1 MHLIIWLI
9 SLFISASVQEQWKQ
23 VAPGLEHRVLSVKLE
38 EYSYRIEIN
47 AIRIDPDKWDFV
59 FRGISQEIEAE
70 SKTPKEWCEKY
81 NLTAAINAGMY
92 NGDYRTH
99 TGYLRDGAHVN
110 SRGRNSY
117 KSLLAFNPKPNNSV
131 PPVKIFDIDQPGV
144 TIDSVL
150 KDYGTVIQNLRL
162 IRRPGINVWGQ
173 QQNIWTEAALAEDRQ
188 GRIIFLYSSTP
199 VSMHDF
205 SKILLSSD
213 LAVVATQHLD
223 GNAPAQ
229 LYLKTGKTELILSE
243 EPGLELPLPNI
254 IGIRLRQARSN

>member
-1 MHLIIWLI
+1 
-9 SLFISASVQEQWKQ
+9 
-23 VAPGLEHRVLSVKLE
+23 
-38 EYSYRIEIN
+38 
-47 AIRIDPDKWDFV
+47 
-59 FRGISQEIEAE
+59 
-70 SKTPKEWCEKY
+70 
-81 NLTAAINAGMY
+81 
-92 NGDYRTH
+92 
-99 TGYLRDGAHVN
+99 
-110 SRGRNSY
+110 
-117 KSLLAFNPKPNNSV
+117 
-131 PPVKIFDIDQPGV
+131 VKIFDIDQPGV

>member
-110 SRGRNSY
+110 RRGRNSY
-117 KSLLAFNPKPNNSV
+117 KSLLAFNPKPNKSV